1 MSAKKTLRKNSS
13 TSSRISVSSSRVS
26 SSSRSSKKKAAEKE
40 KTNVELDDEL
50 DDDLNNFGNVFESGK
65 KSKSSL
71 VEEASKER
79 RGKNKIFA
87 HIQKEIETKEH
98 NKPKI
103 NDNDMVCFVDKQRN
117 AAVVIGNRDL
127 KADVA
132 SKRRRERL
140 QGQEDAADEQDYMT
154 YVTQGLFELRSGS
167 AEIALTYFD
176 SAISLQP
183 DDELPFIYRAQCK
196 IKLDLPRDAILDA
209 EEALRYNKTSTKATT
224 CKGEALYNMGE
235 FEQALV
241 QFERGYRVRQDAALR
256 AGMVKCRDVI
266 KRTVGDAGRQYC
278 VTVVEKAI
286 KEMARVK
293 EQEAKA
299 AVEKTKMASKH
310 TEKKKQKADKTPEM
324 KKTDRQ
330 LLGKFNKDVL
340 FLEKFITTQTTK
352 NSNEDAQK
360 MAVDALKYLEGRKN
374 FWQQTA

>member
-1 MSAKKTLRKNSS
+1 M
-13 TSSRISVSSSRVS
+13 
-26 SSSRSSKKKAAEKE
+26 
-40 KTNVELDDEL
+40 
-50 DDDLNNFGNVFESGK
+50 
-65 KSKSSL
+65 
-71 VEEASKER
+71 
-79 RGKNKIFA
+79 
-87 HIQKEIETKEH
+87 
-98 NKPKI
+98 
-103 NDNDMVCFVDKQRN
+103 
-117 AAVVIGNRDL
+117 
-127 KADVA
+127 
-132 SKRRRERL
+132 
-140 QGQEDAADEQDYMT
+140 
-154 YVTQGLFELRSGS
+154 
-167 AEIALTYFD
+167 
-176 SAISLQP
+176 
-183 DDELPFIYRAQCK
+183 
-196 IKLDLPRDAILDA
+196 
-209 EEALRYNKTSTKATT
+209 RYNKTSTKATTCKVIIIIMVIIIMVIIMIIMTT

-299 AVEKTKMASKH
+299 AVEKTKLASKH

>member
-1 MSAKKTLRKNSS
+1 MSL
-13 TSSRISVSSSRVS
+13 
-26 SSSRSSKKKAAEKE
+26 
-40 KTNVELDDEL
+40 
-50 DDDLNNFGNVFESGK
+50 F
-65 KSKSSL
+65 
-71 VEEASKER
+71 
-79 RGKNKIFA
+79 
-87 HIQKEIETKEH
+87 
-98 NKPKI
+98 
-103 NDNDMVCFVDKQRN
+103 
-117 AAVVIGNRDL
+117 
-127 KADVA
+127 
-132 SKRRRERL
+132 
-140 QGQEDAADEQDYMT
+140 
-154 YVTQGLFELRSGS
+154 QGLFELRSGS
-167 AEIALTYFD
+167 VEIALTYFD
-176 SAISLQP
+176 SAISLQVMIITIMIIMVVIIIKVIIMIITVVIIISLQP

-286 KEMARVK
+286 KEMAKVK

-299 AVEKTKMASKH
+299 AIEKTKMASKH

>member
-1 MSAKKTLRKNSS
+1 
-13 TSSRISVSSSRVS
+13 
-26 SSSRSSKKKAAEKE
+26 
-40 KTNVELDDEL
+40 
-50 DDDLNNFGNVFESGK
+50 
-65 KSKSSL
+65 
-71 VEEASKER
+71 
-79 RGKNKIFA
+79 
-87 HIQKEIETKEH
+87 
-98 NKPKI
+98 
-103 NDNDMVCFVDKQRN
+103 MV
-117 AAVVIGNRDL
+117 II
-127 KADVA
+127 
-132 SKRRRERL
+132 
-140 QGQEDAADEQDYMT
+140 M
-154 YVTQGLFELRSGS
+154 
-167 AEIALTYFD
+167 I
-176 SAISLQP
+176 IM
-183 DDELPFIYRAQCK
+183 
-196 IKLDLPRDAILDA
+196 
-209 EEALRYNKTSTKATT
+209 TT

-299 AVEKTKMASKH
+299 AIEKTKITSKH